1 MIPVDK
7 AFLAVVQTICVGG
20 LCVGWIAS
28 NADELYKNESMAVAV
43 LGGLV
48 ITVASGTASV
58 GLAYEEKKESHK
70 SY

>member
-20 LCVGWIAS
+20 LCAGWITS
-28 NADELYKNESMAVAV
+28 NADELYKNESMSVAV

-48 ITVASGTASV
+48 ITVASGAASI
-58 GLAYEEKKESHK
+58 GLAYVEKKESHK
-70 SY
+70 IY